1 MHPKPDP
8 SRRERYDRLAVDS
21 RVYRGWR
28 PIATRRI
35 TSAAAETD
43 PIIGQ
48 APGNKLPGYDHFI
61 PTGQS
66 RVSPLRSHSHGSL
79 ATGPHPV
86 MVPLVPSYASFSDS
100 GNATRYRSASRMPLF
115 NGLACLTGTSSNPKR
130 NSAEDPRDCSSARLS
145 AGCHVGRIMF
155 LP

>member
-1 MHPKPDP
+1 MHPEPDP
-8 SRRERYDRLAVDS
+8 SRRERYDRFAADS
-21 RVYRGWR
+21 SVYRGLR

-35 TSAAAETD
+35 T
-43 PIIGQ
+43 P
-48 APGNKLPGYDHFI
+48 Y
-61 PTGQS
+61 PTGRIQLLD
-66 RVSPLRSHSHGSL
+66 RLLAINCHLRSFNPSGTKAPFRPLAFHGSL
-79 ATGPHPV
+79 ATGPHPA
-86 MVPLVPSYASFSDS
+86 MVPLVPAYASFSDS
-100 GNATRYRSASRMPLF
+100 GNATRYRSPSRMPLF